1 VDDLCRAF
9 GRALEASG
17 VEGEVFIA
25 GNPSAVALE
34 KMIQIAAELL
44 NVSYPRVVLPRAAM
58 NLVCAAAELGFGA
71 IGRKAPIHRRSMDF
85 FTKSVEF
92 DVSKAERMLD
102 FHADVPLRSGMQQT
116 VTWYREQGLL

>member
-1 VDDLCRAF
+1 
-9 GRALEASG
+9 
-17 VEGEVFIA
+17 
-25 GNPSAVALE
+25 
-34 KMIQIAAELL
+34 ML
-44 NVSYPRVVLPRAAM
+44 NVSYPRVILPRAAM
-58 NLVCAAAELGFGA
+58 GFVCAAVERAFGV

-102 FHADVPLRSGMQQT
+102 FHAEVPLRSGMQRT